1 MSDELKTD
9 GFNLEDYQIKR
20 GPEKKT
26 ITIEDTGASF
36 EVTVKDMS
44 WSKRNQLI
52 SKCMKFD
59 SKGNTSFQADEYVRS
74 CLREMIVNAPW
85 GATTETFLLSIDTR
99 LGGALE
105 KLVPSAFGE
114 DDKVAQ
120 VKKE

>member
-36 EVTVKDMS
+36 EVTVKEMS

-59 SKGNTSFQADEYVRS
+59 SKGNTSFQA
-74 CLREMIVNAPW
+74 AW
-85 GATTETFLLSIDTR
+85 
-99 LGGALE
+99 
-105 KLVPSAFGE
+105 KLVLPLESNFIHFE
-114 DDKVAQ
+114 ISIW
-120 VKKE
+120 